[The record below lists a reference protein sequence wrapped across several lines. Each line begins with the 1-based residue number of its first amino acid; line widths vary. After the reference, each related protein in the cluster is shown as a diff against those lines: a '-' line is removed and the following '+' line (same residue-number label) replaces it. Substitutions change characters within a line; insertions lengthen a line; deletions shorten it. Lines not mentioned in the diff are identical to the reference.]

1 MTRKLKFREKLDEF
15 STNQSSRRKTE
26 ISVKMWM
33 SFPGFANKG

>member
-26 ISVKMWM
+26 ISVKNVDEF
-33 SFPGFANKG
+33 SRICQ